1 MTVYA
6 DVLVAL
12 NILITYIIIVA
23 SRVLCKIPTNK
34 WAVSCACVLGGVSS
48 IVIFFEDGGAV
59 FSLIYKL
66 ITGAVIVGIGFLPKS
81 PKTFIKALSAFFGV
95 SFLFGGGVY
104 ALEITAH
111 PKNIL
116 FYNGTVYFDMSI
128 TYLVGCVLSIYGVFL
143 LANFFLT
150 RHTLKGAKCEL
161 KIIFGK
167 SAVTLPALIDT
178 GNSLTDGLS
187 GRPVIVAELGAVSP
201 LFTMEELKFFKS
213 GNYDEVPDTLKKVM
227 RLIPCTAVTG
237 ESLLKAFLPDSVKI
251 KTRDKTYTSDFCTVA
266 VTDRELSEGEYRALL
281 NYGIFENGREEKN
294 NDTVFA

>member
-12 NILITYIIIVA
+12 NILLTYIIIVA

-34 WAVSCACVLGGVSS
+34 WAVSCASLLGGVSS
-48 IVIFFEDGGAV
+48 LVIFFEDAGVV
-59 FSLIYKL
+59 FSLFYKL

-81 PKTFIKALSAFFGV
+81 PRTFIKAFAAFFGV

-104 ALEITAH
+104 ALEVTAH
-111 PKNIL
+111 PKNIM

-128 TYLVGCVLSIYGVFL
+128 TYLVGCVLSIYGIFVM
-143 LANFFLT
+143 ANYLLT
-150 RHTLKGAKCEL
+150 RHTLRGAKCEL
-161 KIIFGK
+161 EIKFGK
-167 SAVTLPALIDT
+167 AAVTLPALIDT

-187 GRPVIVAELGAVSP
+187 GRPVIVAELRAVSP
-201 LFTMEELKFFKS
+201 LFSMEELKFFKS
-213 GNYDEVPDTLKKVM
+213 GNYDDVPETLKKVM

-251 KTRDKTYTSDFCTVA
+251 KTADKTYNSDFCTIA
-266 VTDRELSEGEYRALL
+266 VTDRELSDGEYRALL
-281 NYGIFENGREEKN
+281 NNNIFENGREEKN
-294 NDTVFA
+294 NDTVFV